1 MINPLNILLNLKIRR
16 RFISKNDVGKITD
29 AFASGA
35 DRTVCTSLPAK
46 NTAANA
52 VVIHF
57 MISAVA
63 GSANVESD
71 REIG

>member
-1 MINPLNILLNLKIRR
+1 MINPLNILLNPKIRH
-16 RFISKNDVGKITD
+16 RFFLKNDVGKIIGV
-29 AFASGA
+29 FASGA
-35 DRTVCTSLPAK
+35 VHTVCTSLPAK

-52 VVIHF
+52 VDIHF